1 MATIASMASSI
12 SIQSL
17 EPNYGRQMQ
26 QLDGRV
32 KELTEEQAHNRDIIL
47 APQLCTN
54 TKSNGI
60 QQHHVIIQAAAG
72 TGKTTSSLSIPY
84 FAPKDRFLLLTF
96 NNELCGNTK
105 HRVEFDW
112 GLENT
117 DTYTFHGF
125 MNRFFGTC
133 RNDIDLYNL
142 LAQSN
147 LVPKNRMPRWAR
159 VCLDEFQDANYGI
172 YAISQLILFW
182 QHKLYPPTIS
192 QTPTQ
197 LIIMGDTL
205 QCLYEYSGADR
216 RFITLAKLIYNQPPQ
231 NKIMSALEMANP
243 KFTNLA
249 LTQTFRCTQPMVDF
263 INKVMLGYPKMS
275 AIKPGIK
282 PQLHVC
288 NIFDIT
294 EKHPIFRLI
303 LGLIKKAKGDYSQ
316 IAIISPA
323 VRNNLTI
330 TRLANLLTSKGVP
343 LYISANETDAKNE
356 KRLSQGKLVI
366 TSVHKS
372 KGREWPYV
380 VVLGFDDYYETRDS
394 QSTNE
399 EQNKRE
405 RQQQQ
410 QHYHQEQIY
419 TCPDIAYVAVSRAE
433 TELHLV
439 QHYMN
444 GLPRYINRA
453 ELPRFVDI
461 QEHTKRPTNKSP
473 TKTLKPVIHKASEI
487 ARHMDIS
494 IIRQAI
500 GRLGYQTIN
509 PAGEGKQIIATPN
522 EYIAP
527 DGRVEDI
534 SAINGIAVPMWYEC
548 HYRRK
553 APEILGMITR
563 MLGSDNG
570 RQFAKYYNPD
580 WQTKSKKPQEYT
592 VRDVLQMSNL
602 YMGLRDGYLYLCQQ
616 MECASWD
623 WISVAQL
630 NEAAR
635 RINEVI
641 QRLVPQTTLGKSPKL
656 EFEKSCSDPKNHIC
670 GSIDL
675 YTALMV
681 FEFKFK
687 SGLATEDVLQTAMSM
702 LLGHNIGMNE
712 LLQTVD
718 SMTERRLE
726 SLEHIHAGHTILAHL
741 GKSHEPAALKIV
753 SKAADTNQLI
763 CIPTY
768 TPGTRL
774 LAQCKAAD
782 DPSILRPPV
791 VGLEFNVEKK
801 VVGEIP
807 INTSDVIA
815 DLTWLKQQGLIHDKQ
830 GVLFNIKTGEIIL
843 ITAKRAALEEM
854 LGIILKEKER
864 LNSGQFNRPTDTA
877 FLAKC
882 LAIQSGIWS
891 GNGIGFL

>member
-1 MATIASMASSI
+1 MAS
-12 SIQSL
+12 
-17 EPNYGRQMQ
+17 EYNNYLQKGSREMK
-26 QLDGRV
+26 QLDGRI
-32 KELTEEQAHNRDIIL
+32 KELTEEQANNRDIIL
-47 APQLCTN
+47 AQHLGQTSP
-54 TKSNGI
+54 KSI
-60 QQHHVIIQAAAG
+60 THHHIIIQAAAG
-72 TGKTTSSLSIPY
+72 TGKTTSSLAIPY
-84 FAPKDRFLLLTF
+84 FATKDRFLLLTF

-117 DTYTFHGF
+117 DVYTFHGF
-125 MNRFFGTC
+125 MNRYFGTC
-133 RNDIDLYNL
+133 RNDIDLYDL
-142 LAQSN
+142 LAKPN
-147 LVPKNRMPRWAR
+147 LKPNVKMPRWAR

-172 YAISQLILFW
+172 YAISQLILCW
-182 QHKLYPPTIS
+182 QHKLYPPGPN
-192 QTPTQ
+192 QPPTQ
-197 LIIMGDTL
+197 FIIMGDTL

-216 RFITLAKLIYNQPPQ
+216 RFITLAKLIYNQMPLDKTMPQ
-231 NKIMSALEMANP
+231 LNLI

-263 INKVMLGYPKMS
+263 INKVMLGYIKMTS
-275 AIKPGIK
+275 VKPGIK
-282 PQLHVC
+282 PQLHIC

-294 EKHPIFRLI
+294 EKHPLFRLI
-303 LGLIKKAKGDYSQ
+303 LGLIKKARGEYGQ

-323 VRNNLTI
+323 VRNNQTI
-330 TRLANLLTSKGVP
+330 TRLANLLTAKGVP

-380 VVLGFDDYYETRDS
+380 VVLGFDDYYELRDS
-394 QSTNE
+394 KSTNE
-399 EQNKRE
+399 D
-405 RQQQQ
+405 
-410 QHYHQEQIY
+410 QHRIESQLHQSQVW

-444 GLPRYINRA
+444 GLPRYINRV

-461 QEHTKRPTNKSP
+461 QEHTKRPINKSP
-473 TKTLKPVIHKASEI
+473 TKGQKPIIHKASEI

-494 IIRQAI
+494 VIRQAI
-500 GRLGYQTIN
+500 GRLGLQQLN
-509 PAGEGKQIIATPN
+509 PAGNGEQIIATPN
-522 EYIAP
+522 EYITA

-534 SAINGIAVPMWYEC
+534 SAVNGIAVPVWYEC
-548 HYRRK
+548 QFRRK
-553 APEILGMITR
+553 APEILVMITR

-580 WQTKSKKPQEYT
+580 WQTKSKKPSEYT

-616 MECASWD
+616 MEGASWD

-641 QRLVPQTTLGKSPKL
+641 QRLVPESTAGKAPKL

-675 YTALMV
+675 YTAMMV

-687 SGLATEDVLQTAMSM
+687 SGLVTEDVLQTAMSM

-726 SLEHIHAGHTILAHL
+726 SLEHIKPGHTILAHL
-741 GKSHEPAALKIV
+741 GKSHEPVALKVV
-753 SKAADTNQLI
+753 SRSHDSNQLI
-763 CIPTY
+763 CVPNI
-768 TPGTRL
+768 
-774 LAQCKAAD
+774 
-782 DPSILRPPV
+782 S
-791 VGLEFNVEKK
+791 KK
-801 VVGEIP
+801 IVGEIP
-807 INTSDVIA
+807 INTVDAIA

-830 GVLFNIKTGEIIL
+830 GVLFNIKTGEILL
-843 ITAKRAALEEM
+843 ITAKRAELEEM

-864 LNSGQFNRPTDTA
+864 MSSGNFNRPTDTE

-882 LAIQSGIWS
+882 LAIQDGIWT
-891 GNGIGFL
+891 GTGIDISAL

>member
-1 MATIASMASSI
+1 LDIFLQMASLPILVSNP
-12 SIQSL
+12 SRDQK
-17 EPNYGRQMQ
+17 PNYGRQMLQ
-26 QLDGRV
+26 IDGRV

-47 APQLCTN
+47 APYLGPK
-54 TKSNGI
+54 TKLFAAQQ
-60 QQHHVIIQAAAG
+60 QQHHIIILAAAG

-84 FAPKDRFLLLTF
+84 FATKDRFLLLTF

-117 DTYTFHGF
+117 DVYTFHGF
-125 MNRFFGTC
+125 MNRYFGTC
-133 RNDIDLYNL
+133 RNDIDLYDL
-142 LAQSN
+142 LAKTN
-147 LVPKNRMPRWAR
+147 LEPKVKMPRWAR

-172 YAISQLILFW
+172 YAISQLILYW
-182 QHKLYPPTIS
+182 QRKLYPPSIS
-192 QTPTQ
+192 QPPTQ

-216 RFITLAKLIYNQPPQ
+216 RFITLAKLIYT
-231 NKIMSALEMANP
+231 NP
-243 KFTNLA
+243 VQKKLPAAATGMVNVSIEPIKFTNLA

-263 INKVMLGYPKMS
+263 INRVMLGYPKMTS
-275 AIKPGIK
+275 VKPGIK
-282 PQLHVC
+282 PQLHIC

-294 EKHPIFRLI
+294 EKHPLFRLV
-303 LGLIKKAKGDYSQ
+303 LGLIKKAKGDYGQ

-323 VRNNLTI
+323 VRNNQTI

-343 LYISANETDAKNE
+343 LYISANETDVKNE
-356 KRLSQGKLVI
+356 KRLSAGKLVI

-394 QSTNE
+394 ESTNE
-399 EQNKRE
+399 EQHRRE
-405 RQQQQ
+405 HDQQA
-410 QHYHQEQIY
+410 ETTR

-461 QEHTKRPTNKSP
+461 QEHTKRPTNISL
-473 TKTLKPVIHKASEI
+473 TKGQKPIIHKASEI

-494 IIRQAI
+494 IIRQAV
-500 GRLGYQTIN
+500 GRLGIQQLN
-509 PAGEGKQIIATPN
+509 PAGEDEQIIATPN

-534 SAINGIAVPMWYEC
+534 SSINGIAVPVWYEC
-548 HYRRK
+548 HFRRK
-553 APEILGMITR
+553 APEILAMITR

-580 WQTKSKKPQEYT
+580 WQTKAKKPSEYT

-616 MECASWD
+616 MEGACWD

-641 QRLVPQTTLGKSPKL
+641 QRLVPETTAEKSTKL

-687 SGLATEDVLQTAMSM
+687 SGLATEDVLQTAISM

-712 LLQTVD
+712 LLKTVD
-718 SMTERRLE
+718 SMTEWRLE
-726 SLEHIHAGHTILAHL
+726 SLEHIKPGHTILAYL
-741 GKSHEPAALKIV
+741 GKYHEPAALKV
-753 SKAADTNQLI
+753 VNSNSAANQLI
-763 CIPTY
+763 CVPN
-768 TPGTRL
+768 G
-774 LAQCKAAD
+774 
-782 DPSILRPPV
+782 S
-791 VGLEFNVEKK
+791 KK
-801 VVGEIP
+801 VVGEII
-807 INTSDVIA
+807 INTTDAIA
-815 DLTWLKQQGLIHDKQ
+815 DLSWLKQQGLIHDKQ
-830 GVLFNIKTGEIIL
+830 GLLFNIKTGEILL
-843 ITAKRAALEEM
+843 ITAKRADLEEM

-864 LNSGQFNRPTDTA
+864 LNSGNFNRPTDSE

-882 LAIQSGIWS
+882 LAIQDGIWS
-891 GNGIGFL
+891 GSGVDIEAL

>member
-1 MATIASMASSI
+1 MASLPILVSN
-12 SIQSL
+12 QSRAL

-26 QLDGRV
+26 QIDGRV

-47 APQLCTN
+47 AQHLGHN
-54 TKSNGI
+54 IKSNGVQ
-60 QQHHVIIQAAAG
+60 QQHHIIIQAAAG

-84 FAPKDRFLLLTF
+84 FATKDRFLLLTF

-117 DTYTFHGF
+117 DVYTFHGF

-133 RNDIDLYNL
+133 RNDIDLYDL
-142 LAQSN
+142 LAKPD
-147 LVPKNRMPRWAR
+147 LRPKVKMPRWAR

-172 YAISQLILFW
+172 YAISQLILYC
-182 QHKLYPPTIS
+182 QHKLYPPSLS
-192 QTPTQ
+192 QPPTQ

-216 RFITLAKLIYNQPPQ
+216 RFITLAKLIYNQPPHD
-231 NKIMSALEMANP
+231 KSKASMDGA

-249 LTQTFRCTQPMVDF
+249 LTQTFRCTKQMVDF
-263 INKVMLGYPKMS
+263 INKVMLGYPKMTS
-275 AIKPGIK
+275 TKPGIK

-294 EKHPIFRLI
+294 EKHPLFRLV
-303 LGLIKKAKGDYSQ
+303 LGLIKKAKGDYGQ

-323 VRNNLTI
+323 VRNNQTI
-330 TRLANLLTSKGVP
+330 TRLANLLTSKSIP

-356 KRLSQGKLVI
+356 KRLSHGKLVI

-380 VVLGFDDYYETRDS
+380 VVLGFDDYYEKRDS
-394 QSTNE
+394 ESTDE
-399 EQNKRE
+399 EQHRAE
-405 RQQQQ
+405 RVQ
-410 QHYHQEQIY
+410 QHAVA

-473 TKTLKPVIHKASEI
+473 TKTMKPVIHKASEI

-500 GRLGYQTIN
+500 GRLGFQQLN
-509 PAGEGKQIIATPN
+509 PAGEDEQVIATPN

-534 SAINGIAVPMWYEC
+534 SAINGIAVPVWYEC
-548 HYRRK
+548 HFRQK

-580 WQTKSKKPQEYT
+580 WQTKAKKPGEYT

-616 MECASWD
+616 MEGASWD

-630 NEAAR
+630 NESAR

-641 QRLVPQTTLGKSPKL
+641 QRLVPQTASGKSPKL
-656 EFEKSCSDPKNHIC
+656 EFEKSCSDPKNHIA

-726 SLEHIHAGHTILAHL
+726 SLEHIKPGHTILAHL
-741 GKSHEPAALKIV
+741 GKSHEPAALKVV
-753 SKAADTNQLI
+753 SRSHDGNQLI
-763 CIPTY
+763 CVPN
-768 TPGTRL
+768 G
-774 LAQCKAAD
+774 
-782 DPSILRPPV
+782 S
-791 VGLEFNVEKK
+791 KK

-807 INTSDVIA
+807 INTADAIA

-830 GVLFNIKTGEIIL
+830 GLLFNIKTGEIIL
-843 ITAKRAALEEM
+843 ITAKRAELEEM

-864 LNSGQFNRPTDTA
+864 LNSGNFNRPTDA
-877 FLAKC
+877 EFLAKC

-891 GNGIGFL
+891 GTGIDIGAL